1 MADEV
6 IQDNIIT
13 LLIAGHDSTS
23 ITLALLLKYLHLH
36 PHCLSKLIQEQ
47 REIAEEKKGA
57 PLDWNDTRRMK
68 YTWQVVQETMRNQ
81 PTIIAG
87 FREAVQDFQYG
98 GFSILKGWRLCW
110 AAERSC
116 HNPAYF
122 PDPEKFDPSRFE
134 GSGPSPFVWLPFGAG
149 PRICLGNEFA
159 RTEIAVFLHHIALQF
174 KWEMVDPQE
183 AISINPL
190 SIFKHGMQLNIW
202 KSEGQKQGN

>member
-1 MADEV
+1 MAGGAGDYEEPAHDHCGFPGSCSRFPV
-6 IQDNIIT
+6 WRIQ
-13 LLIAGHDSTS
+13 
-23 ITLALLLKYLHLH
+23 H
-36 PHCLSKLIQEQ
+36 PQ
-47 REIAEEKKGA
+47 RVE
-57 PLDWNDTRRMK
+57 
-68 YTWQVVQETMRNQ
+68 
-81 PTIIAG
+81 
-87 FREAVQDFQYG
+87 
-98 GFSILKGWRLCW
+98 
-110 AAERSC
+110 ERSC